1 MAAGATPTSGGAPQT
16 QKVSEIV
23 AGFRPTRCFRAESK
37 ETSVTSLDFDDSGE
51 LAIVARDDDTL
62 QIYNCK
68 EGKHAKELKSQKYGV
83 HLARFTHHAQ
93 SIIYASTKVDDGIRY
108 LSTHDNSYIRY
119 FKGHTDTV
127 TCLALN
133 PSNDT
138 FVSCSQDNTVR
149 LWSLN
154 SPNTQG
160 MLKLHAPWLA
170 AYDPSASVIAIASPP
185 TQTILLYDVRNFD
198 KPPFATFDLHEME
211 QQYTP
216 GAQQRSITSG
226 LRYPS
231 NRKTIY
237 DRNLGRSKNAE
248 LSRAAFAYL
257 FVEMITYAQRKVTG
271 VADLEKRLNSQGY
284 PLGLKLL
291 DLLSARSPVAGALT
305 ANLNPTRP
313 TRVLALLQF
322 ITTTLWKHLFN
333 RPADAL
339 ERSAQAATDYM
350 ITDNAPLVVEYVS
363 TPREMSSLNVA
374 AFVAGVVEGVC
385 DGAGFP
391 TKGVT
396 AHWVDDGAGNAGQAA
411 GPPDGEVGGTR
422 EMWPSKTIFLIK
434 FDERVIER
442 EEILEPPK

>member
-1 MAAGATPTSGGAPQT
+1 MILQARQA
-16 QKVSEIV
+16 VS
-23 AGFRPTRCFRAESK
+23 P
-37 ETSVTSLDFDDSGE
+37 
-51 LAIVARDDDTL
+51 
-62 QIYNCK
+62 
-68 EGKHAKELKSQKYGV
+68 
-83 HLARFTHHAQ
+83 
-93 SIIYASTKVDDGIRY
+93 
-108 LSTHDNSYIRY
+108 
-119 FKGHTDTV
+119 
-127 TCLALN
+127 
-133 PSNDT
+133 
-138 FVSCSQDNTVR
+138 
-149 LWSLN
+149 
-154 SPNTQG
+154 
-160 MLKLHAPWLA
+160 
-170 AYDPSASVIAIASPP
+170 
-185 TQTILLYDVRNFD
+185 
-198 KPPFATFDLHEME
+198 
-211 QQYTP
+211 TP
-216 GAQQRSITSG
+216 GAVMRAAYFWPDWKDVASNGGAQAPRAQRSFPEHTAHPRQPHDGLPCPTMSASQSYKTAQDAASHQQQRSITPG

-305 ANLNPTRP
+305 ANPNPTRP

-396 AHWVDDGAGNAGQAA
+396 AHWVDDGAGNAAQAA
-411 GPPDGEVGGTR
+411 GGGADGEAGAGR

>member
-1 MAAGATPTSGGAPQT
+1 MSSSQPYKAVQDAAAHQ
-16 QKVSEIV
+16 
-23 AGFRPTRCFRAESK
+23 
-37 ETSVTSLDFDDSGE
+37 
-51 LAIVARDDDTL
+51 
-62 QIYNCK
+62 
-68 EGKHAKELKSQKYGV
+68 
-83 HLARFTHHAQ
+83 
-93 SIIYASTKVDDGIRY
+93 
-108 LSTHDNSYIRY
+108 
-119 FKGHTDTV
+119 
-127 TCLALN
+127 
-133 PSNDT
+133 
-138 FVSCSQDNTVR
+138 
-149 LWSLN
+149 
-154 SPNTQG
+154 
-160 MLKLHAPWLA
+160 
-170 AYDPSASVIAIASPP
+170 
-185 TQTILLYDVRNFD
+185 
-198 KPPFATFDLHEME
+198 
-211 QQYTP
+211 
-216 GAQQRSITSG
+216 QQRSISSG

-271 VADLEKRLNSQGY
+271 VADLEKRLNAQGY

-291 DLLSARSPVAGALT
+291 DLLSARSPSAALT
-305 ANLNPTRP
+305 SNPNPTRP

-339 ERSAQAATDYM
+339 ERAAAASTDYM

-363 TPREMSSLNVA
+363 TPKEMSSLNVA
-374 AFVAGVVEGVC
+374 AFVAGIVEGVC

-396 AHWVDDGAGNAGQAA
+396 AHWVDDGGGNTAGAEGK
-411 GPPDGEVGGTR
+411 

-442 EEILEPPK
+442 EEILEPQK